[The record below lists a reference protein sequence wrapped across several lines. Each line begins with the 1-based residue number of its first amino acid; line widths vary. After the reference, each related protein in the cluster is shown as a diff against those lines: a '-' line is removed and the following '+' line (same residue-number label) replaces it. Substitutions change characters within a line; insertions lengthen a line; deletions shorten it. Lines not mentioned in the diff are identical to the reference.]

1 MELNFLSGAS
11 SIDIA
16 GAVVPDRNSTFLGF
30 LSVLKVVHVQSRN
43 QYYDIYARPVLKV
56 AEKLQE
62 NH

>member
-43 QYYDIYARPVLKV
+43 QYYGIYMQDRYLK
-56 AEKLQE
+56 
-62 NH
+62 

>member
-16 GAVVPDRNSTFLGF
+16 GAVVPDRNSTILGF

-43 QYYDIYARPVLKV
+43 QYYGIYMQDRYLK
-56 AEKLQE
+56 
-62 NH
+62 